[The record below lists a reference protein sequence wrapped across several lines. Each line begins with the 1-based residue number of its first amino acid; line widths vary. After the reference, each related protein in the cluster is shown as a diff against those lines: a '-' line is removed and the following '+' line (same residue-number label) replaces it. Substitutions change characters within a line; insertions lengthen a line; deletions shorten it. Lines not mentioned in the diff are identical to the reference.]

1 MDRRRQAAVAVLSAV
16 LVVGCGQAAS
26 QAPPAAAEHR
36 FVHVHEFPDLGI
48 RIAPPTAQPKLSWQ
62 QALQAVNRRND
73 GWPARTPPQVKLADY
88 SHRDNGE
95 GPVRPTLTWIVV
107 YPDAEDISMGGGPES
122 GPDFA
127 PPAPR
132 EVGHCPAYVVVDATS
147 GRRWGAFQTC
157 DPKYR
162 G

>member
-1 MDRRRQAAVAVLSAV
+1 
-16 LVVGCGQAAS
+16 
-26 QAPPAAAEHR
+26 
-36 FVHVHEFPDLGI
+36 
-48 RIAPPTAQPKLSWQ
+48 
-62 QALQAVNRRND
+62 
-73 GWPARTPPQVKLADY
+73 
-88 SHRDNGE
+88 
-95 GPVRPTLTWIVV
+95 VRPTLAWIVV
-107 YPDAEDISMGGGPES
+107 YPDAEVISFG